1 MDYPLWRNTLG
12 TVASESKS
20 GVKTIYHIPHLSN
33 DPSPKRGDLLQ
44 SNIGKKTERTWLILA
59 VKELSSRLCPEMG
72 GVMARRYKL
81 YAERWWELEPETR
94 MRLFRSAERA
104 GGQEL
109 HGFKRFP
116 VKKKAKTF
124 DQYLSRSE

>member
-1 MDYPLWRNTLG
+1 MK
-12 TVASESKS
+12 TV
-20 GVKTIYHIPHLSN
+20 YHIPALSN
-33 DPSPKRGDLLQ
+33 DPIPKRGDLLQ

-59 VKELSSRLCPEMG
+59 VKELRSCVCQEMG
-72 GVMARRYKL
+72 GVITTRWKVW
-81 YAERWWELEPETR
+81 AERWFELEPETR

-124 DQYLSRSE
+124 HQYFGGE